1 MVQST
6 IRPSARVSGKTP
18 TCPWSDDVD
27 LGAQDG
33 AAGQARLPD
42 DGACWLPAVERARD
56 PAEDGR
62 EAAAVHSRR
71 APLGGW
77 KNEPQD
83 GEVVAA
89 DRVAAGRRVDLA
101 ALLAVEEELDFVL
114 VLHLEGVL
122 DDDLGRGLAE
132 PDQRPVLDRVPAP

>member
-6 IRPSARVSGKTP
+6 LRPSARVAGKPP
-18 TCPWSDDVD
+18 TCPWSGDVD

-77 KNEPQD
+77 KKEPHD
-83 GEVVAA
+83 GEVDAA
-89 DRVAAGRRVDLA
+89 DRGAARHRLDHALILSRVQ
-101 ALLAVEEELDFVL
+101 VL
-114 VLHLEGVL
+114 
-122 DDDLGRGLAE
+122 R
-132 PDQRPVLDRVPAP
+132 